1 MKRTVFPVV
10 CFILIAISLS
20 VAFMACEG
28 RQDDNVPAFAMI
40 GQSRKH
46 LAAGEYES
54 ARDTILAMRSQY
66 PAAIQA
72 RATGLLLLDSIELA
86 AARDSMENAP
96 EPDRERLSLKCRF
109 FERKLQEDLKKEIL
123 RQ

>member
-1 MKRTVFPVV
+1 MKRASFLAT
-10 CFILIAISLS
+10 CIILTAVSLS
-20 VAFMACEG
+20 VTFASCDG
-28 RQDDNVPAFAMI
+28 RQDDNAPAFAMI

-46 LAAGEYES
+46 LAAGDYEA
-54 ARDTILAMRSQY
+54 ARNAILEMRKQY

-72 RATGLLLLDSIELA
+72 RAAGLLLLDSIELT
-86 AARDSMENAP
+86 AARDSLGVAP
-96 EPDRERLSLKCRF
+96 ESDAERLSLKCRF

>member
-1 MKRTVFPVV
+1 MKRTAILAI
-10 CFILIAISLS
+10 CFILVSISVS
-20 VAFMACEG
+20 VALVACQG
-28 RQDDNVPAFAMI
+28 KQVDNAPAFAMI

-46 LAAGEYES
+46 LAAGDYEA
-54 ARDTILAMRSQY
+54 ARNAIFDMRKQY

-72 RATGLLLLDSIELA
+72 RAAGLLLLDSIELT
-86 AARDSMENAP
+86 AARDSLDVAP
-96 EPDRERLSLKCRF
+96 QSDAERLSLKCRF